1 MPLFLSFLMK
11 KSLYSSY
18 NFAVKTITIMS
29 DIANFFL
36 LACDNDHSG
45 GPINVNIVQ
54 ACMNGITLLDHA
66 SAEFERKRKN
76 NLRNIVQKDFLAL
89 CGPKPR
95 SAACKAKPRNTRS
108 KYLLDDNLKQA
119 AKDAKRSEKSLRKI
133 PIERT
138 LKRKVSII
146 HQLIRKNLF

>member
-1 MPLFLSFLMK
+1 MQLKQSQSCLILQ
-11 KSLYSSY
+11 
-18 NFAVKTITIMS
+18 T
-29 DIANFFL
+29 FFSWHVTTTTQVDQL
-36 LACDNDHSG
+36 
-45 GPINVNIVQ
+45 INVNIVQ

-76 NLRNIVQKDFLAL
+76 NLRNIVHKDFLAL

-108 KYLLDDNLKQA
+108 KYLLGDNLKQA

-138 LKRKVSII
+138 LKCKVSII
-146 HQLIRKNLF
+146 HQLTRKNLF

>member
-1 MPLFLSFLMK
+1 MQLKQSQSCLILQ
-11 KSLYSSY
+11 
-18 NFAVKTITIMS
+18 T
-29 DIANFFL
+29 FFSWHVTTTTQVDQL
-36 LACDNDHSG
+36 
-45 GPINVNIVQ
+45 INVNIVQ

-76 NLRNIVQKDFLAL
+76 NLRNIVHKDFSAL

-108 KYLLDDNLKQA
+108 KYLLGDNLKQA